1 MMESLSL
8 EEENIIKDKR
18 NLFRWEKEIKSIKD
32 KIIRDIKNLFKHEEK
47 EDYYEPVRVNNFLSN
62 NYIENKSN
70 GDRNEEYL
78 NKIRTFLKYIINNL
92 KNSDKLKVQLTIA
105 NNFISSIDKNEE
117 SVIHWKSDS
126 IEIMI
131 NDEADE
137 IIEEFFKSLRN
148 SYHIIRN

>member
-32 KIIRDIKNLFKHEEK
+32 KIIRDIKNLFKYEEK